1 MEDFEEKVFIARIAD
16 MAELC
21 DRRGIVFTHFL
32 NERQAFLAESELKK
46 LGIENYCFYG
56 GTDNA
61 ERVMLCVFNEYNRPE
76 RSDFPFT
83 CVTFKYRKASA
94 LSHRDFLGSL
104 TALNLKREAVGD
116 ILIGEGIAQV
126 FVIDSVKKAIENDLR
141 KIGSV
146 GVEITVDTDPFLIK
160 ERSYHEIKGT
170 SASMR
175 LDCILSLS
183 LGISRGKAAAVISSG
198 TVEVNY
204 KAVNSPAFNMK
215 QGDIFSARGYGK
227 FRVEE
232 ISGISKKGRL
242 HIIVQKYC

>member
-21 DRRGIVFTHFL
+21 DRRGMVFTHFL

-61 ERVMLCVFNEYNRPE
+61 DRVMLCVFNEYNRPE

-146 GVEITVDTDPFLIK
+146 GVEITVDT
-160 ERSYHEIKGT
+160 
-170 SASMR
+170 
-175 LDCILSLS
+175 ILL
-183 LGISRGKAAAVISSG
+183 
-198 TVEVNY
+198 
-204 KAVNSPAFNMK
+204 
-215 QGDIFSARGYGK
+215 Q
-227 FRVEE
+227 
-232 ISGISKKGRL
+232 
-242 HIIVQKYC
+242 